1 APAWWSAAPTT
12 MPRSFSSGVVAM
24 SSTDAWRQDPFAAAY
39 PETSEFWEAAAQG
52 RLLLKHCIDCGK
64 AHWYP
69 RIACPLCGGQ
79 RLEWRQSSGR
89 GTLYA
94 YSRARRA
101 DPPYI
106 LAYVTLEEGPMLMT
120 NIVDA
125 RFEDLRIGQPVALR
139 FRPAEE
145 GRMMPFF
152 APA

>member
-1 APAWWSAAPTT
+1 MADTDPRPGSEPGTEPGGEPAT
-12 MPRSFSSGVVAM
+12 
-24 SSTDAWRQDPFAAAY
+24 AWQRDPFAAAY
-39 PETSEFWEAAAQG
+39 PESGEFWAAAAQG
-52 RLLLKHCIDCGK
+52 RLLLKTCSDCGK

-69 RIACPLCGGQ
+69 RVVCPLCGSQ
-79 RLEWRQSSGR
+79 RLEWQEASGR

-94 YSRARRA
+94 ASPARRA

-106 LAYVTLEEGPMLMT
+106 LAFVTLAEGPTLMT

-125 RFEDLRIGQPVALR
+125 RFEDLRIGQALSVR
-139 FRPAEE
+139 FRPAAE